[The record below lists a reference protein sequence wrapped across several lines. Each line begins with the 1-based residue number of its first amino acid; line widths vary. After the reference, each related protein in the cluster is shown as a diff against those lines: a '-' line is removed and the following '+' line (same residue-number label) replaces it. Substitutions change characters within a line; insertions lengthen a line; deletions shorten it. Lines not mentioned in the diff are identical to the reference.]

1 MFRPSV
7 LLLALV
13 LSGSTLWSAFMD
25 GSISVTSA
33 LIRFLIAVPVAALMV
48 HVLSLVTASYQ
59 PRAKPS
65 ARSAQVVESE
75 Q

>member
-7 LLLALV
+7 LVLALV

-25 GSISVTSA
+25 GSMSVTDA
-33 LIRFLIAVPVAALMV
+33 LIRFLIAVPVAAVML
-48 HVLSLVTASYQ
+48 HLLRLVTANYQ
-59 PRAKPS
+59 SRPAAPPS
-65 ARSAQVVESE
+65 GPQPADAE